1 MVALKPKFN
10 VYSLLIW
17 LTIPV
22 ILAFLGAEG
31 WIVGP
36 FLVFIYRPLSMLF
49 THYEIDPKGI
59 LVKEL
64 WVKTNIPMDKIQGI
78 KEVTIPVYKQLFN
91 GFPAT
96 YSVIKYNS
104 FDEAHIYLP
113 KEVVKNALA
122 IN

>member
-1 MVALKPKFN
+1 MVVLKPKFN
-10 VYSLLIW
+10 FYSLLIW

-22 ILAFLGAEG
+22 ILALLGAEG

-49 THYEIDPKGI
+49 TRYEIGPKGI
-59 LVKEL
+59 QITEL
-64 WVKTNIPMDKIQGI
+64 WVKTNIPMNKILGI
-78 KEVTIPVYKQLFN
+78 KEVNIPVYKQLFN

-104 FDEAHIYLP
+104 FDEAYIYLP
-113 KEVVKNALA
+113 KEVVKNALGD
-122 IN
+122 